1 MKERERERRV
11 QRTCKTRRAEEF
23 FKGKREN
30 LQFAQEEKLGFFTP
44 EIVSCKIGWTH
55 VSGAG
60 SGRALRGGL
69 SKCPP
74 NLFLR

>member
-1 MKERERERRV
+1 MRERERDGFNVPAR
-11 QRTCKTRRAEEF
+11 QGGLRNFLRGR
-23 FKGKREN
+23 GEN
-30 LQFAQEEKLGFFTP
+30 LQFAQEKKLALFTP
-44 EIVSCKIGWTH
+44 EIVSRKIGWTH